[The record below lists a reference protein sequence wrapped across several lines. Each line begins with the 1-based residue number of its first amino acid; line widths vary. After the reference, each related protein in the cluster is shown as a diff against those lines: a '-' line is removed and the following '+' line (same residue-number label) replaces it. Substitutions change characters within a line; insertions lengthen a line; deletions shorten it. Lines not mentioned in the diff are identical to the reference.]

1 MRRFFFYI
9 FAGKQMKS
17 SSPYPCIA
25 AEGFPSPLQN
35 RARYGKE
42 IFITYHYGI
51 ESKIRTAH

>member
-1 MRRFFFYI
+1 
-9 FAGKQMKS
+9 MKS

-25 AEGFPSPLQN
+25 AEGFPPSPQEN
-35 RARYGKE
+35 RTRYGKE